1 MLIIGQEEKAG
12 AIKESE
18 GEYREALEMYLRA
31 GLATRASRL
40 VQSRDDLLES
50 SEVVGRVANSL
61 LKGEFFEQA
70 GELYERVGQD
80 DQALECYRKAS
91 AYARAVE
98 LARRYDSIP
107 ILYCCILGFDYGKWK
122 LWHQKLCTLLLN

>member
-1 MLIIGQEEKAG
+1 MQNPYNQIENNSLELIPG

-98 LARRYDSIP
+98 LARRYYLIQM
-107 ILYCCILGFDYGKWK
+107 LF
-122 LWHQKLCTLLLN
+122 